1 MEPGLTGEVTVEIE
15 IPEKREKNQNNRVY
29 HIATNMSLGY
39 KGMKERRVTPN
50 LAVDGK
56 VSIRRG

>member
-1 MEPGLTGEVTVEIE
+1 MEIE

-56 VSIRRG
+56 VSIRRV